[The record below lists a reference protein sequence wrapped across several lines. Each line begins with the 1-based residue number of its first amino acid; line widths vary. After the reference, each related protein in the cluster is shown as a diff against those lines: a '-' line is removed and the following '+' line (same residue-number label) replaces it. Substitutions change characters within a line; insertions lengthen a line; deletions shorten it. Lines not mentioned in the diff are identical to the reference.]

1 MNKSQALQ
9 DIFLNQVRKENIAV
23 TIYLMNSV
31 QLRGHVRGF
40 DAFTVL
46 LESPGRPT
54 QLVYKSAITSVV
66 PMRPVHLRDASE
78 RAAEPIDAG
87 EGGDGPA

>member
-9 DIFLNQVRKENIAV
+9 DIFLNQVRKENIPV

-46 LESPGRPT
+46 HAPTLRALEAGHLPAVPEVYQTAVRGRART
-54 QLVYKSAITSVV
+54 VV
-66 PMRPVHLRDASE
+66 AVDAEPVLE
-78 RAAEPIDAG
+78 AAE
-87 EGGDGPA
+87 